1 MNEDLQAEIETAEAE
16 LLQLSVAA
24 KDAYR
29 RFRDLD
35 AEQTAKADEVK
46 ELRRRIREQQG
57 A

>member
-1 MNEDLQAEIETAEAE
+1 MNDDLQAELEAAEAA

-35 AEQTAKADEVK
+35 AEQTVKAEEVK
-46 ELRRRIREQQG
+46 ELRRRIREAGQ
-57 A
+57 